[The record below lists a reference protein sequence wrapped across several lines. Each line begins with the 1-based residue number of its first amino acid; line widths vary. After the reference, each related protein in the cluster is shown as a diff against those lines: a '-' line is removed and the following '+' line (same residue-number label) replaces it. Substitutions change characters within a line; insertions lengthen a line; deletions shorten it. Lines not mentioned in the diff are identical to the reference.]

1 MVTKYTIRLYN
12 TLDRKMIENVF
23 FMWSFSKGGTEILY
37 KTALFSEVSYNIS
50 KLGNRL
56 QLCRILKIFGKDND
70 KNIKMKKSPSIE
82 SICYMYLLFPK
93 KKSEKTMQKNCFCQC
108 K

>member
-1 MVTKYTIRLYN
+1 
-12 TLDRKMIENVF
+12 
-23 FMWSFSKGGTEILY
+23 MWSFSKGGTEILY

-70 KNIKMKKSPSIE
+70 KNIKMKKSPSIKN
-82 SICYMYLLFPK
+82 ICYMYLLFPK
-93 KKSEKTMQKNCFCQC
+93 KIGKNNAKKLLFPMQIITYLRLIFPSEMNDLYRPKLD
-108 K
+108 

>member
-1 MVTKYTIRLYN
+1 
-12 TLDRKMIENVF
+12 
-23 FMWSFSKGGTEILY
+23 MWSFSKGGTEILY

-70 KNIKMKKSPSIE
+70 KNIKMKNLPVRAYA
-82 SICYMYLLFPK
+82 ICTYFFQK
-93 KKSEKTMQKNCFCQC
+93 KIQKKQC
-108 K
+108 KKTAFPNIPD